1 MQKLLKYLCSFWLVL
16 GLLGFHLPVLAQE
29 NQAQLT
35 VVHLASRDIDR
46 PNPQLDLAPR
56 SGKPVEGVTYR
67 LYQFQLGQIVQPMSY
82 WEKLALQELE
92 EQAQA
97 VFEAKTDAQGHAA
110 FLQLPVGIY
119 YGVAVENQQRHAG
132 VAGFLVDLTGDTGY
146 VKTVYPKVIW
156 PTGGF
161 HLLKR
166 GVDGKEK
173 KPLAGVSFELYEENG
188 LTPLRVKNGLH
199 SYDLDAQTVL
209 NTDSE
214 GHLDVAGLLPGNY
227 YLKEV
232 ATAKGYR
239 LKTDAISVQ
248 IQAHQTKPLI
258 VDNQKETPPPV
269 KSSKRIWDW
278 IPKTGEEQARALIG
292 IGLVLMVVAFVILY
306 YHDRHRED
314 K

>member
-1 MQKLLKYLCSFWLVL
+1 MQKLLKYLCSFGLVL
-16 GLLGFHLPVLAQE
+16 GCLFSFHLQVLAQE

-35 VVHLASRDIDR
+35 IVHLAARDVDR
-46 PNPQLDLAPR
+46 PNPRLDLAPR

-67 LYQFQLGQIVQPMSY
+67 LYQLKFGQEAQSISY
-82 WEKLALQELE
+82 WEKLTLQALE

-110 FLQLPVGIY
+110 FLQLPTGIY
-119 YGVAVENQQRHAG
+119 YGVAVENQRRYEG

-173 KPLAGVSFELYEENG
+173 KPLAGVHFELYEENG
-188 LTPLRVKNGLH
+188 LTPLRVKNGVH
-199 SYDLDAQTVL
+199 VYELDAPSVL
-209 NTDSE
+209 ITDQA
-214 GHLDVAGLLPGNY
+214 GHIDVRGLLSGNY

-239 LKTDAISVQ
+239 LKTDVIAFQV
-248 IQAHQTKPLI
+248 QAHQTKTI
-258 VDNQKETPPPV
+258 SVDNQKEPPPPV
-269 KSSKRIWDW
+269 TPWDW
-278 IPKTGEEQARALIG
+278 IPKTGEEQALALIVL
-292 IGLVLMVVAFVILY
+292 GLILMLIAFVLLY
-306 YHDRHRED
+306 HQEYRQED
-314 K
+314 KD